1 MKSIL
6 IEEEIHEML
15 KTYSK
20 ASGIKIKY
28 LVEESI
34 AHYIKYHIEIKDIPE
49 GEKKWT

>member
-6 IEEEIHEML
+6 IEEEIHNKL
-15 KTYSK
+15 KNISK

-34 AHYIKYHIEIKDIPE
+34 AHYIKYHIEVNNTKRRR
-49 GEKKWT
+49 K

>member
-6 IEEEIHEML
+6 IEDDIHEKL

-34 AHYIKYHIEIKDIPE
+34 AHYIKYHVEIKDNKE
-49 GEKKWT
+49 ENK